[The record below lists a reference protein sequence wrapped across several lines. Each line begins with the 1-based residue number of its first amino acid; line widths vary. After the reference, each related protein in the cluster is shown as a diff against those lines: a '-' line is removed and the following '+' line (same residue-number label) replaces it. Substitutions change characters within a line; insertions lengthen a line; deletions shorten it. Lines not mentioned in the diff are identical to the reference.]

1 MSCISVSSSWSLLIL
16 LLFVNSH
23 QTFAKPAKRPLAGTT
38 TVPKKI
44 QHCNN
49 VYFYEAPNEK
59 IATMLKEIKEQLA
72 QVQTDINEKIG
83 NKTNEKGMN
92 SLLSLC
98 VSRPT
103 YQMQFSHRNIFRV
116 ITIIIR
122 AF

>member
-1 MSCISVSSSWSLLIL
+1 MFCVSVSSSWSLLIL

-23 QTFAKPAKRPLAGTT
+23 QTFAKPAKRPLAGPT

-49 VYFYEAPNEK
+49 VYFYEAPYEK

-83 NKTNEKGMN
+83 NKKNEKGMN
-92 SLLSLC
+92 SLRSLC

-103 YQMQFSHRNIFRV
+103 YQMQFSHRDIFRV
-116 ITIIIR
+116 ITIIM
-122 AF
+122 

>member
-1 MSCISVSSSWSLLIL
+1 MFCVSVSSSWSLLIL
-16 LLFVNSH
+16 LLFVNSQ
-23 QTFAKPAKRPLAGTT
+23 QTFAKPAKRVAGAT

-49 VYFYEAPNEK
+49 VYFYEAHNEK
-59 IATMLKEIKEQLA
+59 IATILKEIKEQLS
-72 QVQTDINEKIG
+72 QIQTDINETIG

-92 SLLSLC
+92 SLRSFC

>member
-1 MSCISVSSSWSLLIL
+1 MFCVSVSSNWSLLIL

-23 QTFAKPAKRPLAGTT
+23 QTFAKPAKRLVGAI

-44 QHCNN
+44 QHFNN

-59 IATMLKEIKEQLA
+59 IAAKLKEIKEQLA

-83 NKTNEKGMN
+83 NKKNEKGMN
-92 SLLSLC
+92 SLRSLC

-103 YQMQFSHRNIFRV
+103 YQMQFSHRDIFRV
-116 ITIIIR
+116 ITIIM
-122 AF
+122 

>member
-1 MSCISVSSSWSLLIL
+1 MSRKHRNVSDAIHTEHVPTS
-16 LLFVNSH
+16 
-23 QTFAKPAKRPLAGTT
+23 LAGAT

-49 VYFYEAPNEK
+49 VYFYEAPNKK
-59 IATMLKEIKEQLA
+59 IATMLKEIKEQLT
-72 QVQTDINEKIG
+72 QIQTDINEKIG

-92 SLLSLC
+92 SLRSLC
-98 VSRPT
+98 VSRP
-103 YQMQFSHRNIFRV
+103 NIFRV

>member
-1 MSCISVSSSWSLLIL
+1 MFCVSVSSSWSLLIL
-16 LLFVNSH
+16 LLFVNSQ
-23 QTFAKPAKRPLAGTT
+23 QTFAKPAKRLAGAT

-44 QHCNN
+44 QQCNN
-49 VYFYEAPNEK
+49 VYFNEAPNEK
-59 IATMLKEIKEQLA
+59 IATILKEIKEQLG
-72 QVQTDINEKIG
+72 QIQTDINEKIG

-92 SLLSLC
+92 SLRSLC

>member
-1 MSCISVSSSWSLLIL
+1 MFCVSVSSSWSLLIL

-23 QTFAKPAKRPLAGTT
+23 QTFAKPAKRLVGAT

-44 QHCNN
+44 QHFNN

-59 IATMLKEIKEQLA
+59 IAAKLKEIKEQLA
-72 QVQTDINEKIG
+72 QVQTDINEKTG

-92 SLLSLC
+92 SLRSLC

-103 YQMQFSHRNIFRV
+103 YQMQFSHRDIFRV
-116 ITIIIR
+116 ITIIM
-122 AF
+122 

>member
-1 MSCISVSSSWSLLIL
+1 MFCVSVSSSWSLLIL

-23 QTFAKPAKRPLAGTT
+23 QTFAKPAKRLVGAT

-44 QHCNN
+44 QQCNN

-59 IATMLKEIKEQLA
+59 IATILKEIKEQLG
-72 QVQTDINEKIG
+72 QIQTDINEKIG

-92 SLLSLC
+92 SLRSLC

>member
-1 MSCISVSSSWSLLIL
+1 MFCVSVSSSWSLLIL
-16 LLFVNSH
+16 LLFVNSQ
-23 QTFAKPAKRPLAGTT
+23 QTFAKPAKRLAGAT

-44 QHCNN
+44 QQCNN

-59 IATMLKEIKEQLA
+59 IATILKEIKEQLG
-72 QVQTDINEKIG
+72 QIQTDINEKIG

-92 SLLSLC
+92 SLRSLC

-122 AF
+122 TF